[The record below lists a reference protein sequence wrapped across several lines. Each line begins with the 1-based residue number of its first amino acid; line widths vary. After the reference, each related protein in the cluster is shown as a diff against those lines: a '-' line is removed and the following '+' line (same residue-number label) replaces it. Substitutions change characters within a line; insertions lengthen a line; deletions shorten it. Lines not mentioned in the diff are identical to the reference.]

1 MKQRLLNLWR
11 ENRGFLLFVLLML
24 VFRSAVADW
33 NHVPSSSMYPGII
46 EGDRIGVNKLAY
58 DVQLP
63 FTGLSLYE
71 LDDPARGEVV
81 VFRHPHTGI
90 RLVKRVI
97 GIPGD
102 TLAMHNNRLI
112 LNGQPLAYTPVAQHA
127 GSRDWLEQ
135 LPGAPHT
142 IRTQLAGS
150 ARDSFGPVTVPDDHY
165 IMLGDNRDNS
175 ADSRVFGLVPRD
187 AIIGR
192 ASHVVM
198 SFDRERFYLPRGD
211 RFWVGIDG

>member
-1 MKQRLLNLWR
+1 MKQTLLNLWR

-63 FTGLSLYE
+63 FTGVSLYQ
-71 LDDPARGEVV
+71 LDNPTRGEVV
-81 VFRHPHTGI
+81 VFNHPQTGI

-97 GIPGD
+97 GVPGD
-102 TLAMHNNRLI
+102 TLAMQDNRLI
-112 LNGQPLAYTPVAQHA
+112 LNGQALSYTPVDEHA
-127 GSRDWLEQ
+127 HSRDWLEQ
-135 LPGAPHT
+135 LPGSPHI
-142 IRTQLAGS
+142 IRTQLTGS
-150 ARDSFGPVTVPDDHY
+150 KLDSFAPVTVPEGHY
-165 IMLGDNRDNS
+165 VMLGDNRDVS
-175 ADSRVFGLVPRD
+175 ADSRVFGLVSRD
-187 AIIGR
+187 LIIGR

-198 SFDRERFYLPRGD
+198 SFNPERYYLPRGD

>member
-1 MKQRLLNLWR
+1 MKQKFTLLWR

-46 EGDRIGVNKLAY
+46 EGDRIGINKLAY
-58 DVQLP
+58 DIQLP
-63 FTGLSLYE
+63 FTGISLYE
-71 LDDPARGEVV
+71 LDDPARGEIV
-81 VFRHPHTGI
+81 VFSHPETGI

-97 GIPGD
+97 GVPGD
-102 TLAMHNNRLI
+102 TLAMRDNRLI
-112 LNGQPLAYTPVAQHA
+112 LNGQPLAYTELTQ
-127 GSRDWLEQ
+127 GDTSSDWLEQ

-142 IRTQLAGS
+142 IRTHHTASGRS
-150 ARDSFGPVTVPDDHY
+150 SFAPVQVPEGHY

-175 ADSRVFGLVPRD
+175 GDSRVFGFVPRD
-187 AIIGR
+187 ALIGR

-198 SFDRERFYLPRGD
+198 SLDTERFYLPRGK
-211 RFWVGIDG
+211 RFWRAIDG